1 MSFLQKHKQGVLYIV
16 FGVLTT
22 LVNFVL
28 FFLFQMLLGERL
40 YLLSN
45 LIAWVGAVAFAFVV
59 NKLFVFESRSFEGK
73 VVLREGAQFA
83 AARIFSLLVE
93 ELGLIL
99 LLEIIGIGV
108 LSLPLGISLSG
119 DLIAKILLAI
129 IVLLMNYFFSKLI
142 IFKPKSK

>member
-99 LLEIIGIGV
+99 LLEIIGIGG